1 MARYNGPKNRLAR
14 REGADLEL
22 KTPGSKAHA
31 SLLRRLNIPP
41 GQHGPKG
48 SRRKP
53 SDYSFQLREKQKAK
67 RYYGV
72 LEKQFKNYYSKA
84 IKVKGNT
91 GETLLVELETRLDNV
106 LYRLNLAPTRNASRQ
121 MINHGH
127 VMVNNGKVSIP
138 SYQIKINDVVSLKP
152 KGLNIPSV
160 KKITEE
166 KNPVLPTWLERKGVI
181 GHVIKLPTRSDIK
194 LDIDEQLIV
203 EYYSR

>member
-1 MARYNGPKNRLAR
+1 MARYTGPKNRLAR

-22 KTPGSKAHA
+22 KTPGSKSHA

-48 SRRKP
+48 TRRKP

-67 RYYGV
+67 RYYGI
-72 LEKQFKNYYSKA
+72 LEKQFRNYFNKA

-91 GETLLVELETRLDNV
+91 GETLLVQLETRLDNV
-106 LYRLNLAPTRNASRQ
+106 AYRLNLAPTRNAARQ

-127 VMVNNGKVSIP
+127 ILVNNQKVTIP
-138 SYQIKINDVVSLKP
+138 SYQTNANEVISLTP

-160 KKITEE
+160 KKVLEE
-166 KNPVLPTWLERKGVI
+166 KNPVLPTWLERKGAV
-181 GHVIKLPTRSDIK
+181 GRVIKSPQRSEIK